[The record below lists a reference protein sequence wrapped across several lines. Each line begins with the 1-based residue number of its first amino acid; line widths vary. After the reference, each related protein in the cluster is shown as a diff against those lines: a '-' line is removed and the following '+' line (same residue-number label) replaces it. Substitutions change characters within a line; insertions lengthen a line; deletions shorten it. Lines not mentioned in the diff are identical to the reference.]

1 MGHRAN
7 YVLRRGGCTQLFYS
21 HWGAL
26 SLAQD
31 IFWGP
36 DETTR
41 FIRSL
46 RPADELLD
54 DASCE
59 GAAVVDW
66 DARRLIWFEG
76 DRLVQGPIQRRL
88 YARLLEQTWSDWEID
103 YAADGILGIAT
114 YLEIAAAAEQ
124 APDAEANATCGGSQS
139 RLGLRPDPV
148 GTESQPPTIPA
159 ACADEDQEESDAE
172 LADDLEVG
180 LRPAPRPAGGKD
192 ATAAAE
198 PGVWLAVRRA
208 DGCVEDY
215 FGFDHPALDQVLLRG
230 PPLLDL
236 LPVECATTVPP
247 ESAVW
252 GGAVIDAASQRLGYW
267 ELQAELDF
275 ARRVE
280 QAWPGWRVERLA
292 GGWDELLQWSGREA
306 ANELRADEH
315 ACLGALVALLL
326 DEDRLDPQA
335 MRDSLHEATRGV
347 TAGCGCVAVLVTLA
361 AAAVAAWVRTASVTI
376 ACVVVALAVLVPVIR
391 IRRRTARLVAMAED
405 FDDAPPCAGPSLLK
419 KRSLLDQALARLGH
433 PTTDQLEQSGQLSV
447 SSDGPQAD
455 SPLPDR
461 FGPLRPLRADEI
473 AGVEFYQLRLGKLRF
488 HELRRGTTLWQAC
501 LIKCLAPFG
510 YTSGPTIPVP
520 RAQRLIQLA
529 WDDFPPH
536 VRQRLDPWIKQAVD
550 SGFAPGLYYTLPM
563 LGRQEAFGVTLLD
576 AEGCVLALFLY
587 ARIRLRVADEE
598 GDTYSDEQLA
608 EASLLSVLPHD
619 AVLVTET
626 RRSEF
631 DPLPSH
637 DVETLEDADWP
648 ALLAAHQQRL
658 DAHDRTAL
666 RRFTAADLPAFV
678 LHLNQQ
684 EIDTRAAQ
692 GVYQPMTREDIDR
705 FAEEG

>member
-7 YVLRRGGCTQLFYS
+7 YVLRRGGRTQLFYS

-59 GAAVVDW
+59 GAALVDW

-88 YARLLEQTWSDWEID
+88 YARLLEQTWSEWEID
-103 YAADGILGIAT
+103 YAADGILAIAR
-114 YLEIAAAAEQ
+114 YLEIPAAEQ
-124 APDAEANATCGGSQS
+124 HADTEPVAEENAPEDAA
-139 RLGLRPDPV
+139 
-148 GTESQPPTIPA
+148 
-159 ACADEDQEESDAE
+159 EESGAE

-180 LRPAPRPAGGKD
+180 LRPAPRPAGGENGP
-192 ATAAAE
+192 AVAE

-236 LPVECATTVPP
+236 LPVESATTVPP

-252 GGAVIDAASQRLGYW
+252 GGAVIDAASQRLGCW
-267 ELQAELDF
+267 ELQAGPDF
-275 ARRVE
+275 SRRVE

-306 ANELRADEH
+306 ANESRADEH

-335 MRDSLHEATRGV
+335 MRDSLYEATRGV
-347 TAGCGCVAVLVTLA
+347 TAGCGCVAGLVTLL
-361 AAAVAAWVRTASVTI
+361 AAAVAAWVRTVPVTI
-376 ACVVVALAVLVPVIR
+376 ACVVVALAVLVPAVR
-391 IRRRTARLVAMAED
+391 LRRRTARLVAMGEG

-419 KRSLLDQALARLGH
+419 KRSLLDQALARLGY
-433 PTTDQLEQSGQLSV
+433 PTTDQLEQAGQLSV
-447 SSDGPQAD
+447 SSDGPQAE

-488 HELRRGTTLWQAC
+488 RELRRGTTLWQAC

-520 RAQRLIQLA
+520 RAQRLILL
-529 WDDFPPH
+529 DREDLPPH

-550 SGFAPGLYYTLPM
+550 SGFSPGLCYTLPM
-563 LGRQEAFGVTLLD
+563 LGRQEAFGVVLLD
-576 AEGCVLALFLY
+576 AEGCVLAFFLY
-587 ARIRLRVADEE
+587 ARVRMRVADDD
-598 GDTYSDEQLA
+598 GDTYGDEQLT
-608 EASLLSVLPHD
+608 EASLVSVLPHD
-619 AVLVTET
+619 ELLVTET
-626 RRSEF
+626 RRSEL
-631 DPLPSH
+631 DPLPTH
-637 DVETLEDADWP
+637 DVQNLQDADWP
-648 ALLAAHQQRL
+648 TLLAAHQRRL
-658 DAHDRTAL
+658 DAHDRSAL
-666 RRFTAADLPAFV
+666 RRFTEADLPDFV
-678 LHLNQQ
+678 LHLSQQ
-684 EIDTRAAQ
+684 EVDAYVAR
-692 GVYQPMTREDIDR
+692 GVYQRMTREDIDR

>member
-76 DRLVQGPIQRRL
+76 DRLVEGPIQRRL
-88 YARLLEQTWSDWEID
+88 YARLLEQTWPEWKID
-103 YAADGILGIAT
+103 YAADGILAIAR
-114 YLEIAAAAEQ
+114 YLEIPAAEQ
-124 APDAEANATCGGSQS
+124 HADTEPVAEETA
-139 RLGLRPDPV
+139 L
-148 GTESQPPTIPA
+148 
-159 ACADEDQEESDAE
+159 EDVAEESDAE

-180 LRPAPRPAGGKD
+180 LRPAPWPAGGENGP
-192 ATAAAE
+192 AVAE

-236 LPVECATTVPP
+236 LPIESATTVPP

-267 ELQAELDF
+267 ELRAERDF

-292 GGWDELLQWSGREA
+292 GGWDELLQRSGREA
-306 ANELRADEH
+306 PNELRADEH

-335 MRDSLHEATRGV
+335 MRDSIHEATRGV
-347 TAGCGCVAVLVTLA
+347 TAGCGCVAGLVTLL
-361 AAAVAAWVRTASVTI
+361 AAAVAAWVRTVPVTI
-376 ACVVVALAVLVPVIR
+376 ACVVVALAVLIPAVR
-391 IRRRTARLVAMAED
+391 LRRRTARLVAMGEG

-419 KRSLLDQALARLGH
+419 KRSLLDQALTRLGY
-433 PTTDQLEQSGQLSV
+433 PTTDQLEQAGQLSV

-455 SPLPDR
+455 NPLPDR

-488 HELRRGTTLWQAC
+488 RELRRGTTLWQAC

-520 RAQRLIQLA
+520 RVQRLIQL
-529 WDDFPPH
+529 DREDLPPH
-536 VRQRLDPWIKQAVD
+536 VRQRLAPWIKQAVD
-550 SGFAPGLYYTLPM
+550 SGFSPTLCYTLPM
-563 LGRQEAFGVTLLD
+563 LGRQEAFGAVLRN
-576 AEGCVLALFLY
+576 AEGCVLAFFLY
-587 ARIRLRVADEE
+587 ARVRMRVADDD
-598 GDTYSDEQLA
+598 GDTYGDEQLT
-608 EASLLSVLPHD
+608 EASLVSELPHD
-619 AVLVTET
+619 ELLVTET
-626 RRSEF
+626 RRSGL
-631 DPLPSH
+631 DPLPTH
-637 DVETLEDADWP
+637 DVQNLQDADWP
-648 ALLAAHQQRL
+648 TLLAAHQRRL
-658 DAHDRTAL
+658 DAHDRSAL
-666 RRFTAADLPAFV
+666 RRFTEADLPDFV
-678 LHLNQQ
+678 LRLSQQ
-684 EIDTRAAQ
+684 EVDAYVARS
-692 GVYQPMTREDIDR
+692 VYHRMTREDIDR